1 MRFVEDIS
9 RFYGTGERNK
19 AGQTLEE
26 YLDGYDP
33 RQFDLPSNTTDIIVV
48 RCEEELKSWE
58 QQMEVLLIK
67 RGNHPGIGFWATPG
81 GFVEMRENM
90 DEGAARELEEETG
103 IQGLPLVQMATW
115 GDYDRDPRWR
125 VITTSYLAL
134 VEGDLAVQAGDDAAD
149 ALWFKVSL
157 KQESNDTENRIE
169 VWNLSLV
176 NDEREIQVGAKV
188 EVIHFPTSVGTA
200 IFCVACARASFGI
213 SINAAARHTTRRKTL
228 FKLGFIVLLFW
239 FFNRYSINPA
249 AASGFSLSQRRY
261 NSKNVGASSSSIRGS
276 SSLIFA
282 ITSLCQV
289 GLFKISR
296 YQANGVGLRLIISHT
311 MNSAFFSGVCTK
323 SSPER
328 NTGILPNRRVRGV
341 FCGTIPSGLNE
352 A

>member
-134 VEGDLAVQAGDDAAD
+134 VEGDLSVQAGDDAAD

-169 VWNLSLV
+169 VWNLNLV
-176 NDEREIQVGAKV
+176 NEERMIQVGAKV
-188 EVIHFPTSVGTA
+188 ELIHSGHKLLDKKQYRIVENNFL
-200 IFCVACARASFGI
+200 
-213 SINAAARHTTRRKTL
+213 AAEHGCLITQALLYLKE
-228 FKLGFIVLLFW
+228 KL
-239 FFNRYSINPA
+239 
-249 AASGFSLSQRRY
+249 
-261 NSKNVGASSSSIRGS
+261 
-276 SSLIFA
+276 
-282 ITSLCQV
+282 
-289 GLFKISR
+289 
-296 YQANGVGLRLIISHT
+296 
-311 MNSAFFSGVCTK
+311 
-323 SSPER
+323 ER
-328 NTGILPNRRVRGV
+328 Q
-341 FCGTIPSGLNE
+341 
-352 A
+352 

>member
-149 ALWFKVSL
+149 ALWFTVSL

-169 VWNLSLV
+169 VWNLNLV
-176 NDEREIQVGAKV
+176 NEERMIRVGAKV
-188 EVIHFPTSVGTA
+188 ELIHSGHKLLDKKQYRIVENNFL
-200 IFCVACARASFGI
+200 
-213 SINAAARHTTRRKTL
+213 AADHGCLITQALLYLKE
-228 FKLGFIVLLFW
+228 KL
-239 FFNRYSINPA
+239 
-249 AASGFSLSQRRY
+249 
-261 NSKNVGASSSSIRGS
+261 
-276 SSLIFA
+276 
-282 ITSLCQV
+282 
-289 GLFKISR
+289 
-296 YQANGVGLRLIISHT
+296 
-311 MNSAFFSGVCTK
+311 
-323 SSPER
+323 ER
-328 NTGILPNRRVRGV
+328 Q
-341 FCGTIPSGLNE
+341 
-352 A
+352 

>member
-169 VWNLSLV
+169 VWNLNLV
-176 NDEREIQVGAKV
+176 NEERMIQVGAKV
-188 EVIHFPTSVGTA
+188 ELIHSGHKLLDKKQYRIVENNFL
-200 IFCVACARASFGI
+200 
-213 SINAAARHTTRRKTL
+213 AADHGCLITQALLYLKE
-228 FKLGFIVLLFW
+228 KL
-239 FFNRYSINPA
+239 
-249 AASGFSLSQRRY
+249 
-261 NSKNVGASSSSIRGS
+261 
-276 SSLIFA
+276 
-282 ITSLCQV
+282 
-289 GLFKISR
+289 
-296 YQANGVGLRLIISHT
+296 
-311 MNSAFFSGVCTK
+311 
-323 SSPER
+323 ER
-328 NTGILPNRRVRGV
+328 Q
-341 FCGTIPSGLNE
+341 
-352 A
+352 

>member
-169 VWNLSLV
+169 VWNLNLV
-176 NDEREIQVGAKV
+176 NEERMIQVGAKV
-188 EVIHFPTSVGTA
+188 ELIHSGHKLLDKKQYRIVE
-200 IFCVACARASFGI
+200 
-213 SINAAARHTTRRKTL
+213 NNYLAADHGCLITQALLYLKE
-228 FKLGFIVLLFW
+228 KL
-239 FFNRYSINPA
+239 
-249 AASGFSLSQRRY
+249 
-261 NSKNVGASSSSIRGS
+261 
-276 SSLIFA
+276 
-282 ITSLCQV
+282 
-289 GLFKISR
+289 
-296 YQANGVGLRLIISHT
+296 
-311 MNSAFFSGVCTK
+311 
-323 SSPER
+323 ER
-328 NTGILPNRRVRGV
+328 Q
-341 FCGTIPSGLNE
+341 
-352 A
+352 

>member
-176 NDEREIQVGAKV
+176 NDESEIQVGAKV
-188 EVIHFPTSVGTA
+188 ELIHSGHKLLDKKQYRIVENN
-200 IFCVACARASFGI
+200 RL
-213 SINAAARHTTRRKTL
+213 AADHGCLITQALLYLKE
-228 FKLGFIVLLFW
+228 KL
-239 FFNRYSINPA
+239 
-249 AASGFSLSQRRY
+249 
-261 NSKNVGASSSSIRGS
+261 
-276 SSLIFA
+276 
-282 ITSLCQV
+282 
-289 GLFKISR
+289 
-296 YQANGVGLRLIISHT
+296 
-311 MNSAFFSGVCTK
+311 
-323 SSPER
+323 ER
-328 NTGILPNRRVRGV
+328 Q
-341 FCGTIPSGLNE
+341 
-352 A
+352 

>member
-19 AGQTLEE
+19 AGQTLDE

-157 KQESNDTENRIE
+157 KQESNDTEN
-169 VWNLSLV
+169 
-176 NDEREIQVGAKV
+176 
-188 EVIHFPTSVGTA
+188 PTQS
-200 IFCVACARASFGI
+200 
-213 SINAAARHTTRRKTL
+213 
-228 FKLGFIVLLFW
+228 
-239 FFNRYSINPA
+239 
-249 AASGFSLSQRRY
+249 
-261 NSKNVGASSSSIRGS
+261 
-276 SSLIFA
+276 
-282 ITSLCQV
+282 
-289 GLFKISR
+289 
-296 YQANGVGLRLIISHT
+296 
-311 MNSAFFSGVCTK
+311 
-323 SSPER
+323 
-328 NTGILPNRRVRGV
+328 TG
-341 FCGTIPSGLNE
+341 
-352 A
+352 